1 MSNSTNANQIAGVA
15 IIGMAGRFPGAND
28 VTEYWRNLQAGVESI
43 TFFTDEE
50 LKNAGV
56 EAARLSAPNFIK
68 AKGAVENGDAFDASF
83 FGFTPREAEIMDP
96 QHRLFME
103 CVWTALES
111 AGYDPDSY
119 EGSIGLYGGA
129 GMNTYLLFNLMSNRD
144 LLDSVGLLQASV
156 QNRGDHLTTHVAYE
170 LNLKGPSLT
179 IQTACSTSLVAV
191 HTACQSLLNYEC
203 DMALAGG
210 VTVTV
215 PLKSGYTYLDGGIYS
230 PDGHCRAFDE
240 RAQGTVE
247 GNGVGVVALKRLAD
261 ALLDGD
267 TIHAVIR
274 GSAVNNDGSLKV
286 GYTAPGVSGQA
297 EVIAEAHAVSSVNP
311 ETITYVET
319 HGTGTA
325 LGDPVEIEALTR
337 AFRHGTDAKRF
348 CGIGSVKTNIG
359 HLDAAAGVAGLIKTV
374 LALKHRQLPPSI
386 NFESENPRIDFA
398 NSPFYV
404 NKELSEWKSENG
416 NPRRAGV
423 SSFGIGGTNAHVVLE
438 EAPEPEPSASV
449 RNWHV
454 LPLSARTSTAL
465 DAATINLHAH
475 LKEHPALDLSDVA
488 HTLQVG
494 RKQFNHRRVVVCSDA
509 EDAVRAL
516 DTLDAK
522 HVFTS
527 MQEPRERPVVFMFP
541 GQGAQYV
548 RMGLEL
554 YRAESVFRETID
566 SCSEMLKPHL
576 GFDLREVL
584 YPTDE
589 GLEEAQQKLKQTF
602 VTQPALFV
610 TEYALA
616 KQWIDWGVNP
626 QAMIGHSIGEYV
638 AACLA
643 GVFSLEDALRL
654 VAARGRLIQS
664 LPSGSMLVVSL
675 PEQKLRSMLEQR
687 PQLSLAASNSP
698 GLCTVAGPHEAI
710 DELEAELKLE
720 QLFCR
725 RLQTSHAFH
734 SPMMEP
740 ILKPFV
746 EEVSKV
752 TLNAPSIAYLSNVTG
767 NWITAAEAT
776 DPAYWAQHIRQTVL
790 FNHGVGELF
799 KNPEN
804 LLLEVGPG
812 NTLTVLARHH
822 PQRGAAQLVLSSLR
836 RADEQEPDEAFM
848 LTTLGRL
855 WLANVKVDWTKLSSG
870 ERRRRVPLPTY
881 PFERKRYWVDAQTGS
896 GLSAGQNPLHKDP
909 EISNWFYTP
918 SWRRSEAPTISTS
931 PSASISTNGA
941 SADERRRWLIF
952 ADECGLGDELKKRLA
967 GPGQEVIIVRM
978 GDEFSRQE
986 DATYTVNPGRREDYQ
1001 ALLKE
1006 IGAVSDTV
1014 QTIVHLWNV
1023 TPNWQAVD
1031 AERLQSCAF
1040 YSLLFLTQALGD
1052 QLLTLTPA
1060 DVRADEKLNICV
1072 VSNNL
1077 QEVTGEEDLCPEK
1090 ATLLGPCRVIT
1101 QEYQNIICRSIDVVV
1116 SEAEGVQRQRLVD
1129 DLLAEIAGETSDLV
1143 IAYRGR
1149 HRWVQDFEQV
1159 RLNDA
1164 EATPASLRDRGVYL
1178 VTGGMGGMGLE
1189 FAEYLASTVN
1199 ARLVLVGRTPLPAR
1213 EEWDNWL
1220 TTHDE
1225 SHEVHSLILKI
1236 RAIEE
1241 AGGEVLVAAADVTD
1255 EKQMR
1260 GVLDQARSRFGE
1272 INGVIHAAGVA
1283 GGGIVQIKTQAMAAR
1298 VLAPKV
1304 AGTRVLDRLLQD
1316 TKLDFFVMCSSRGAI
1331 LGGFG
1336 NVDYCAANAYL
1347 DAFAQ
1352 YKRGTSGTATIS
1364 IDWDAWQSVGMLVK
1378 TTAGLKA
1385 KGVSPRQAGS
1395 NGHVVNE
1402 IHKGNGH
1409 QPNGHPLLHHEIT
1422 EPGGEQTYTTEF
1434 SVTEHWALDDHRLV
1448 GTAVM
1453 PGTAYLEMAR
1463 AVVEKHQQPGT
1474 LEIRDAFF
1482 LAPLALRDDE
1492 KREVRTIVEKEGD
1505 EFSFRVVSR
1514 PSAAENGDGAEW
1526 QTFSIGKIGYVDS
1539 EPPKRHDLQP
1549 IIDRCNLKE
1558 IVIRDDDEIDPDL
1571 GPRWQ
1576 SLQRV
1581 YLGDKELL
1589 ATLELPEMFAA
1600 DMDHLKLHPALL
1612 DRATGTAKHYLVT
1625 EGHYLPM
1632 GYKRL
1637 RIKGPLPRK
1646 VHAYIKSKDSGSRNE
1661 TITFDIILLDE
1672 QGIERVVIESF
1683 SQKRIN
1689 DAAGTIKMLAGTATR
1704 KSEPGVNGAAGSNG
1718 VKPGSAAALY
1728 QKSLSDGILPAEGVE
1743 AFRRILSR
1751 GTLPQVIVSTKNLRA
1766 SIEHVKTFTQINL
1779 ADDSESDRVTR
1790 PSHPRPADLQTP
1802 YVAPRNDVEQRLAT
1816 IWQEM
1821 LGIENISIHD
1831 NFFELGGD
1839 SVKAIQISVKIN
1851 EAGLPFTPQQ
1861 LFQSQTVAE
1870 LAAVL
1875 DPSQAPDSITAETAG
1890 ANGSGDDTALTDLP
1904 LAGLNPHELEK
1915 IAMLL
1920 EETDRFGD
1928 SVE

>member
-1 MSNSTNANQIAGVA
+1 MSKSTSANQLDGVA
-15 IIGMAGRFPGAND
+15 IVGMAGRFPGAND
-28 VTEYWRNLQAGVESI
+28 ITEYWRNLQDGVESI
-43 TFFTDEE
+43 TFFSDEE
-50 LKNAGV
+50 LKHAGV
-56 EAARLSAPNFIK
+56 EAERLSAPNFIK
-68 AKGAVENGDAFDASF
+68 AKGAVENADAFDASF

-103 CVWTALES
+103 CVWTALEN
-111 AGYDPDSY
+111 AGYDPESY

-144 LLDSVGLLQASV
+144 LLESVGLLQASV
-156 QNRGDHLTTHVAYE
+156 QNRSDHLTTHVAYK

-191 HTACQSLLNYEC
+191 HTACQSLLNREC

-210 VTVTV
+210 VTISV
-215 PLKSGYTYLDGGIYS
+215 PLRNGYTYLEGGIYS

-261 ALLDGD
+261 ARLDGD

-297 EVIAEAHAVSSVNP
+297 EVIAEAHAMSSVNP

-337 AFRHGTDAKRF
+337 AFRHGTEAKRF

-359 HLDAAAGVAGLIKTV
+359 HLDAAAGVAGIIKTV
-374 LALKHRQLPPSI
+374 LALKHRQLPPSL
-386 NFESENPRIDFA
+386 NSENENPRIDFA

-404 NKELSEWKSENG
+404 NTKLSEWKSRDG

-423 SSFGIGGTNAHVVLE
+423 SSFGIGGTNVHVVLE
-438 EAPEPEPSASV
+438 EAPEPEPSESIGKW
-449 RNWHV
+449 RL
-454 LPLSARTSTAL
+454 LPISARTNTAL
-465 DAATINLHAH
+465 DAATVNLHAH

-488 HTLQVG
+488 YTLQVG
-494 RKQFNHRRVVVCSDA
+494 RKQFNHRRVVICRDT

-516 DTLDAK
+516 DTLDARR
-522 HVFTS
+522 VFTS
-527 MQEPRERPVVFMFP
+527 VQAPRVRPVMFMFP

-554 YRAESVFRETID
+554 YRAESFFRNQID
-566 SCSEMLKPHL
+566 LCSEILKLHL

-589 GLEEAQQKLKQTF
+589 GLEEAQHQLNQTF

-616 KQWIDWGVNP
+616 RQWMEWGVNP

-643 GVFSLEDALRL
+643 GVFSLEDTLRL

-664 LPSGSMLVVSL
+664 LPSGSMLVISL
-675 PEQKLRSMLEQR
+675 PEQKLRPILELR
-687 PQLSLAASNSP
+687 PELSLAAINAP
-698 GLCTVAGPHEAI
+698 GLCTVAGTNQAV
-710 DELEAELKLE
+710 DELEEEMKSE

-740 ILKPFV
+740 ILKPFI
-746 EEVSKV
+746 EEVSRA
-752 TLNAPSIAYLSNVTG
+752 TLNAPSISYLSNVTG
-767 NWITAAEAT
+767 NWIRAEEAT
-776 DPAYWAQHIRQTVL
+776 DPAYWAKHIRQTVL
-790 FNHGVGELF
+790 FSNGVSELF
-799 KNPEN
+799 KNAEN

-822 PQRGAAQLVLSSLR
+822 PQRGAGQVVLSSLR
-836 RADEQEPDEAFM
+836 RADEQEPDEVFM

-855 WLANVKVDWTKLSSG
+855 WLANVKVDWPKLSGG

-881 PFERKRYWVDAQTGS
+881 PFERQRYWVDPQPGS
-896 GLSAGQNPLHKDP
+896 GQARQNPLRKDP
-909 EISNWFYTP
+909 EIGNWFYTP
-918 SWRRSEAPTISTS
+918 SWRRSEAP
-931 PSASISTNGA
+931 STNGTLA
-941 SADERRRWLIF
+941 GERRRWLIF
-952 ADECGLGDELKKRLA
+952 ADECGIGDGLKDRLEALGH
-967 GPGQEVIIVRM
+967 EVIIVRM
-978 GDEFSRQE
+978 GDEFSHTGN
-986 DATYTVNPGRREDYQ
+986 ATYTVSPGRRADYQ

-1006 IGAVSDTV
+1006 IGAGSDTS

-1023 TPNWQAVD
+1023 TPKWQAVE
-1031 AERLQSCAF
+1031 AERLLSSAF
-1040 YSLLFLTQALGD
+1040 YSLLFFVQVLGE
-1052 QLLTLTPA
+1052 QLLVLTPA

-1101 QEYQNIICRSIDVVV
+1101 QEYQNITCRSIDVVV
-1116 SEAEGVQRQRLVD
+1116 PEAEGPQLQRLVD
-1129 DLLAEIAGETSDLV
+1129 DLLAETASENSDLV

-1149 HRWVQDFEQV
+1149 HRWVQDFEQI
-1159 RLNDA
+1159 RLEDDA
-1164 EATPASLRDRGVYL
+1164 ATPPILRDHGIYL

-1189 FAEYLASTVN
+1189 LAQYLATAVN
-1199 ARLVLVGRTPLPAR
+1199 ARLVLVGRTPLPDR
-1213 EEWDNWL
+1213 EEWDRWL

-1225 SHEVHSLILKI
+1225 SDEVSYRILKV

-1255 EKQMR
+1255 EEQMR
-1260 GVLDQARSRFGE
+1260 TVIEQARYRFGE

-1283 GGGIVQIKTQAMAAR
+1283 GGGIIQIKTPAMAAA

-1304 AGTRVLDRLLQD
+1304 AGTRVLDHLLQD
-1316 TKLDFFVMCSSRGAI
+1316 TPVDFFVLCSSRSSI

-1352 YKRGTSGTATIS
+1352 YKRVSNGGSTVS
-1364 IDWDAWQSVGMLVK
+1364 INWDAWQSVGMLAK
-1378 TTAGLKA
+1378 TAARLRGKEA
-1385 KGVSPRQAGS
+1385 SPQAVESSNS
-1395 NGHVVNE
+1395 NGR
-1402 IHKGNGH
+1402 NGH
-1409 QPNGHPLLHHEIT
+1409 RPNAHPLLHLEIT
-1422 EPGGEQTYTTEF
+1422 EAGGEQTYGTEF
-1434 SVTEHWALDDHRLV
+1434 SVAEHWVLDDHRIV

-1463 AVVEKHQQPGT
+1463 AVVEEKYGQPGS

-1492 KREVRTIVEKEGD
+1492 KREVRTIVEKDGD

-1514 PSAAENGDGAEW
+1514 PSVAENGEAAEW
-1526 QTFSIGKIGYVDS
+1526 QTFSIGKIGYVDPG
-1539 EPPKRHDLQP
+1539 PPTQHDIKS

-1581 YLGDKELL
+1581 YVGDKELL
-1589 ATLELPEMFAA
+1589 ATLELPEIFAA
-1600 DMDHLKLHPALL
+1600 DMKHLKLHPALL
-1612 DRATGTAKHYLVT
+1612 DRATGTAKHYLVS

-1637 RIKGPLPRK
+1637 RIMGPLPRK
-1646 VHAYIKSKDSGSRNE
+1646 VHAYIKSTDNGSRNE
-1661 TITFDIILLDE
+1661 TISFDITLLDE
-1672 QGIERVVIESF
+1672 KGVERVVIESF
-1683 SQKRIN
+1683 SQKRVN
-1689 DAAGTIKMLAGTATR
+1689 DATGTIKLLAGAVPRKLEQSVSATAAD
-1704 KSEPGVNGAAGSNG
+1704 NGATAGG
-1718 VKPGSAAALY
+1718 AEAIY
-1728 QKSLSDGILPAEGVE
+1728 QRSLSDGIFPDEGVE

-1751 GTLPQVIVSTKNLRA
+1751 GALPQVIVSTKDLRA
-1766 SIEHVKTFTQINL
+1766 SIQHVNTFAQTNL
-1779 ADDSESDRVTR
+1779 TEYSESVARA
-1790 PSHPRPADLQTP
+1790 SHPRPADLQTP

-1821 LGIENISIHD
+1821 LGIENVGIYD

-1839 SVKAIQISVKIN
+1839 SVTAIQISIKIN
-1851 EAGLPFTPQQ
+1851 EAGLQFTPQQ
-1861 LFQSQTVAE
+1861 LFQSQTIAE
-1870 LAAVL
+1870 LAIVL
-1875 DPSQAPDSITAETAG
+1875 DPSQANGSLTAGTAET
-1890 ANGSGDDTALTDLP
+1890 NGSENDTTLTDFP
-1904 LAGLNPHELEK
+1904 LAGLSQDELEK
-1915 IAMLL
+1915 IAMLI
-1920 EETDRFGD
+1920 EETDRFSD